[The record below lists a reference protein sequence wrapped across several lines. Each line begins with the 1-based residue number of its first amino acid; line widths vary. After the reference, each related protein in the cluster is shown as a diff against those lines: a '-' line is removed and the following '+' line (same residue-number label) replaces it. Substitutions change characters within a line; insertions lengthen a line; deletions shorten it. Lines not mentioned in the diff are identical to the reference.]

1 MLRYQTQPARE
12 AALERT
18 RTVAS
23 AMDDVVRVP
32 GTNLRFG
39 LDPLLSIVPV
49 TGDAVGALISLYI
62 VFEAVR
68 LGVPKRTLARMLA
81 LVGLDFA
88 LGSIPVVGP
97 LFDAFLRVNDRNN
110 RLLESHVE

>member
-32 GTNLRFG
+32 GTNVRFG
-39 LDPLLSIVPV
+39 LDPLLSIVPG
-49 TGDAVGALISLYI
+49 TRTTSSMADATVRERSGAASR
-62 VFEAVR
+62 A
-68 LGVPKRTLARMLA
+68 G
-81 LVGLDFA
+81 
-88 LGSIPVVGP
+88 
-97 LFDAFLRVNDRNN
+97 
-110 RLLESHVE
+110 